1 MKKVRLRNSPWLR
14 DLDAFGCRLLLWHW
28 TQSKFSLVHFMRI
41 GLWIT
46 EIIFC
51 FFSSFTYPQIILIWG
66 NFIAFYMINLIVS
79 AVPTLQMYTIM
90 FRLCSQPSYWITMGV
105 SLLFFYD
112 TIVVNH
118 DLLLQPN
125 LTLPQTIWWNHLL
138 AADCCGR
145 NGPGA
150 GFEILQEHVST

>member
-1 MKKVRLRNSPWLR
+1 LQFQALVVFLTTICAYSDEKSEIEELSMVALSGCIWLQAFVVT
-14 DLDAFGCRLLLWHW
+14 LD
-28 TQSKFSLVHFMRI
+28 TN
-41 GLWIT
+41 
-46 EIIFC
+46 
-51 FFSSFTYPQIILIWG
+51 SFTYPQIILIWG

-125 LTLPQTIWWNHLL
+125 LTLPQTIW
-138 AADCCGR
+138 
-145 NGPGA
+145 
-150 GFEILQEHVST
+150 

>member
-1 MKKVRLRNSPWLR
+1 
-14 DLDAFGCRLLLWHW
+14 
-28 TQSKFSLVHFMRI
+28 
-41 GLWIT
+41 
-46 EIIFC
+46 
-51 FFSSFTYPQIILIWG
+51 
-66 NFIAFYMINLIVS
+66 MINLIVS

-125 LTLPQTIWWNHLL
+125 LTLPQTIW
-138 AADCCGR
+138 
-145 NGPGA
+145 
-150 GFEILQEHVST
+150 